1 VLTLNEICSTCN
13 GNFYYYKNFN
23 IEHHYKNLFNTIRR
37 VFTRSTGWEALY
49 KIRVSPDLLVKELY
63 TPVLTNNLD
72 LLILPV
78 VDGDQTFS
86 LSIEYKEES
95 EIKKLFQSQ
104 ANSNSSHNQMNGN
117 YYNTGNTYDS
127 STSSLELAYIQTA
140 ILYTHTDGSRRI
152 RVTNYALQK
161 CHILDEYLQ
170 SLDLESV
177 SSLFTKLIINNLY
190 TLKKM
195 DIAHQKFQSSYYEN
209 AIYNVTECYK
219 KYKKEGYFLKN
230 FPLYTIGMIKHR
242 INCLDEITHSMD
254 VDLSNYL
261 RIKILKSNV
270 EDVMS
275 YINPKIYNL
284 KMLLPMYHNED
295 LLSYNENG
303 ELRMPSLVQLTLEK
317 IEKDSVYLIDNGYI
331 LILYFNFISADLRRY
346 IMNLFFKQEERVNDV
361 SFMAEDNVLYC
372 EYESEEEK
380 IFKEKIIV
388 LIDNIRAIRTNFQ
401 NLVFIISGSPS
412 EAMVKEVLVED
423 NFCPWFKHSLRE
435 MARLLI

>member
-1 VLTLNEICSTCN
+1 
-13 GNFYYYKNFN
+13 
-23 IEHHYKNLFNTIRR
+23 
-37 VFTRSTGWEALY
+37 VFTRITGWEALY
-49 KIRVSPDLLVKELY
+49 KIRVSPDLIVKELY

-78 VDGDQTFS
+78 VDADQTFS
-86 LSIEYKEES
+86 LSLEYKEES

-104 ANSNSSHNQMNGN
+104 TTPNSSQNQMNGSS
-117 YYNTGNTYDS
+117 YYSTGNSYD
-127 STSSLELAYIQTA
+127 TQTLELAYIQTA
-140 ILYTHTDGSRRI
+140 ILYTHIDGSRRI

-161 CHILDEYLQ
+161 CHVIDEYLQ

-177 SSLFTKLIINNLY
+177 SAMFTKLIINNLY

-195 DIAHQKFQSSYYEN
+195 DIAHQKFQSTYYEN

-254 VDLSNYL
+254 VDISNYI

-284 KMLLPMYHNED
+284 KMLLPIYHNED
-295 LLSYNENG
+295 LLSYNEIG
-303 ELRMPSLVQLTLEK
+303 ELRMPSLVQLTMEK

-331 LILYFNFISADLRRY
+331 LILYFNLISSDLKKY
-346 IMNLFFKQEERVNDV
+346 IMNIFFKQDERITDV
-361 SFMAEDNVLYC
+361 SFMSEDNILYC

-380 IFKEKIIV
+380 KFKEKIIV
-388 LIDNIRAIRTNFQ
+388 LIDNIRATRTNFQ
-401 NLVFIISGSPS
+401 NLVFVTSGSHS
-412 EAMVKEVLVED
+412 EVMIKEVLIED
-423 NFCPWFKHSLRE
+423 NYCPWFKHNLRE
-435 MARLLI
+435 MSRLLI

>member
-1 VLTLNEICSTCN
+1 M
-13 GNFYYYKNFN
+13 
-23 IEHHYKNLFNTIRR
+23 
-37 VFTRSTGWEALY
+37 FTRITGWEALY
-49 KIRVSPDLLVKELY
+49 KIRVSPDLIVKELY

-78 VDGDQTFS
+78 VDADQTFS
-86 LSIEYKEES
+86 LSLEYKEES

-104 ANSNSSHNQMNGN
+104 TTPNSSQNQMNGSS
-117 YYNTGNTYDS
+117 YYSTGNSYD
-127 STSSLELAYIQTA
+127 TQTLELAYIQTA
-140 ILYTHTDGSRRI
+140 ILYTHIDGSRRI

-161 CHILDEYLQ
+161 CHVIDEYLQ

-177 SSLFTKLIINNLY
+177 SAMFTKLIINNLY

-195 DIAHQKFQSSYYEN
+195 DIAHQKFQSTYYEN

-254 VDLSNYL
+254 VDISNYI

-284 KMLLPMYHNED
+284 KMLLPIYHNED
-295 LLSYNENG
+295 LLSYNEIG
-303 ELRMPSLVQLTLEK
+303 ELRMPSLVQLTMEK

-331 LILYFNFISADLRRY
+331 LILYFNLISSDLKKY
-346 IMNLFFKQEERVNDV
+346 IMNIFFKQDERITDV
-361 SFMAEDNVLYC
+361 SFMSEDNILYC

-380 IFKEKIIV
+380 KFKEKIIV
-388 LIDNIRAIRTNFQ
+388 LIDNIRATRTNFQ
-401 NLVFIISGSPS
+401 NLVFVTSGSHS
-412 EAMVKEVLVED
+412 EVMIKEVLIED
-423 NFCPWFKHSLRE
+423 NYCPWFKHNLRE
-435 MARLLI
+435 MSRLLI

>member
-1 VLTLNEICSTCN
+1 M
-13 GNFYYYKNFN
+13 
-23 IEHHYKNLFNTIRR
+23 
-37 VFTRSTGWEALY
+37 FTRITGWEALY
-49 KIRVSPDLLVKELY
+49 KIRVSPDLIVKELY

-78 VDGDQTFS
+78 VDADQTFS
-86 LSIEYKEES
+86 LSLEYKEES

-104 ANSNSSHNQMNGN
+104 TTPNSSQNQMNGSS
-117 YYNTGNTYDS
+117 YYSTGNSYD
-127 STSSLELAYIQTA
+127 TQTLELAYIQTA
-140 ILYTHTDGSRRI
+140 ILYTHIDGSRRI

-161 CHILDEYLQ
+161 CHVIDEYLQ

-177 SSLFTKLIINNLY
+177 STMFTKLIINNLY

-195 DIAHQKFQSSYYEN
+195 DIAHQKFQSTYYEN

-219 KYKKEGYFLKN
+219 KYKKEGYFLKK

-254 VDLSNYL
+254 VDISNYI

-284 KMLLPMYHNED
+284 KMLLPIYHNED
-295 LLSYNENG
+295 LLSYNEIG
-303 ELRMPSLVQLTLEK
+303 ELRMPSLVQLTMEK

-331 LILYFNFISADLRRY
+331 LILYFNLISSDLKKY
-346 IMNLFFKQEERVNDV
+346 IMNIFFKQDERITDV
-361 SFMAEDNVLYC
+361 SFMSEDNILYC
-372 EYESEEEK
+372 EYGSEEEK
-380 IFKEKIIV
+380 KFKEKIIV
-388 LIDNIRAIRTNFQ
+388 LIDNIRATRTNFQ
-401 NLVFIISGSPS
+401 NLVFVTSGSHS
-412 EAMVKEVLVED
+412 EVMIKEVLIED
-423 NFCPWFKHSLRE
+423 NYCPWFKHNLRE
-435 MARLLI
+435 MSRLLI